1 MLQRLSARF
10 KGGARAPTSEP
21 PVRPAHGLIAP
32 RGRCPA
38 RSRSVPS
45 LLLTPQPPPTHLA
58 WHGTGRSEN
67 WLRSAESQGLRA
79 RWRTWAARRGM
90 ASVTVSSGS
99 ALPAVTPTDASS
111 RSGLVRPPT
120 GPPRPPASRAAPR
133 PRSIVRPRRP
143 WPLPR
148 SLLGP
153 FLALGGGAVPGA
165 RPPAALSPWRR
176 RAQEPD
182 PGFPGAPI
190 PVKRP
195 SESASTPSP
204 GRQGPRVGAGGEG
217 RGAGPAARAWGGAEV

>member
-1 MLQRLSARF
+1 MLKWLSAPF
-10 KGGARAPTSEP
+10 KGGARAPASEP
-21 PVRPAHGLIAP
+21 PVRPAHGLVAP

-58 WHGTGRSEN
+58 WHRTGRSKN
-67 WLRSAESQGLRA
+67 WLRSAESQGPRA
-79 RWRTWAARRGM
+79 RWRTRAARRGM

-99 ALPAVTPTDASS
+99 ALPAGTPTDASS
-111 RSGLVRPPT
+111 PSGLVRPPT
-120 GPPRPPASRAAPR
+120 GPRSGPPASRAAPR

-165 RPPAALSPWRR
+165 RPPAALSPWRC

-182 PGFPGAPI
+182 S
-190 PVKRP
+190 RL
-195 SESASTPSP
+195 
-204 GRQGPRVGAGGEG
+204 AGGTDPREE
-217 RGAGPAARAWGGAEV
+217 AERVPKHTESG